1 MAQEGLAPMHPQHN
15 PGGACAPSQ
24 RHERNPQEIYESE
37 QRGLLDLLL
46 KEFSGVLTYRE
57 ALVARVEDPDDFGRS
72 DRFGD
77 AARGL
82 VASGLVI
89 RQGELVIPSRPAR
102 EMTVLGWELG

>member
-1 MAQEGLAPMHPQHN
+1 MHPQHN
-15 PGGACAPSQ
+15 PGGASAPS
-24 RHERNPQEIYESE
+24 RRAERSPQEIYESE

-46 KEFSGVLTYRE
+46 KEFPGVLTHRE
-57 ALVARVEDPDDFGRS
+57 ALVARVDDPEDFGQS
-72 DRFGD
+72 DRFGN

-102 EMTVLGWELG
+102 EMVVLGWELG